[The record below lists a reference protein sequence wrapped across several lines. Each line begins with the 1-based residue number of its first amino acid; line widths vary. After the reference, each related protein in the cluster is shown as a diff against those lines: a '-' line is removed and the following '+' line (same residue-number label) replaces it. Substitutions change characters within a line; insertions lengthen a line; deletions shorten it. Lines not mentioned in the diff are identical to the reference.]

1 MINFSMQ
8 LLSFYQEYFD
18 LDIIA
23 CSMFVLLNYFSSQ
36 HYKH

>member
-8 LLSFYQEYFD
+8 LLSFYQECFD

-23 CSMFVLLNYFSSQ
+23 WSVSALLNYFSSQ
-36 HYKH
+36 YYKH